1 MHRQT
6 KKKSGITILIRQSIS
21 QNNKELNKKKSL
33 VLCRVNPNF
42 SLSKTQKCLSVSFWI
57 PEIYVNR
64 G

>member
-6 KKKSGITILIRQSIS
+6 KKTSGITILIRQSIS

-33 VLCRVNPNF
+33 VLCRGNPSF
-42 SLSKTQKCLSVSFWI
+42 SLSKTQKSLSVSFWV